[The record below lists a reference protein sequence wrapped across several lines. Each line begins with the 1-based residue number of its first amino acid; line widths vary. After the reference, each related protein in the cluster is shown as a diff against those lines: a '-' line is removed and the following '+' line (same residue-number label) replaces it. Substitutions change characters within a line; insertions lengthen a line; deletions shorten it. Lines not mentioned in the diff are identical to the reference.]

1 MKRTA
6 LCAALA
12 AAFAPAWAQEPDP
25 EVTALTKPE
34 SEVSVGLGYW
44 NKDRPRLGTYDG
56 MSQMGAYGLL
66 DAYIRSRDD
75 RLGTWFTLDARNLGL
90 ETRELRADW
99 LRQGNYGTFLEY
111 NRAVR
116 DEPYTVYTAAR
127 GIGTTTIRVPTPSAP
142 VTALNE
148 YHLGTVREAF
158 GGGFNKFFG
167 NNFEFRITGRT
178 EDKSGE
184 RLWGRG
190 GAPEFAAEP
199 INSNISQIE
208 AALAYTG
215 KTFQVQGGYYGSWYK
230 NKNDLVD
237 TANINAAGVISN
249 QYFLSLPLD
258 NEAHQFYVNGGY
270 DLSASTR
277 ATFKAAYT
285 RATQDEQIPVGAGVP
300 VFAGAPKN
308 LDGRLDNTLL
318 QAGLTSRAT
327 NAFSWLASVRYY
339 ESDEKTPQARIIQTA
354 ATCPTCV
361 DNTPLSFE
369 TLNAKLEGTYRM
381 AYGLSL
387 VGGLEYVDQ
396 DRSVPFGNAN
406 AAGVD
411 VQRYVPFRAELEE
424 TILRLEVRRSLSE
437 TINGRLAYLYSK
449 RDGSDFTAAAADAP
463 QANLINPIHVAD
475 RDRDKIKLMLD
486 WTPLDPLT
494 LTFNVEYA
502 KDDYDFSAA
511 RPYGL
516 REGKAAVYAI
526 DASYALSDAWQMHA
540 WYSRDENEA
549 TQIGQRN
556 ANSGA
561 AEAVKT
567 ANLKDTGDSFGLGIT
582 GVLSVKIKG
591 GLDVLYSK
599 NVNNYPES
607 LALSGPGTLYPT
619 SGAIAA
625 VGPLPDIN
633 NKLTRVNLHALY
645 VLQRNTELRFDY
657 IYERW
662 QTDDWSWLF
671 ANGTPFTYG
680 ATTDGTQVVQAPRQT
695 SNFVGAR
702 FIYRFQ

>member
-208 AALAYTG
+208 AVLAYTG
-215 KTFQVQGGYYGSWYK
+215 KTFQMQGGYYGSWYK

-258 NEAHQFYVNGGY
+258 NEAH
-270 DLSASTR
+270 
-277 ATFKAAYT
+277 
-285 RATQDEQIPVGAGVP
+285 
-300 VFAGAPKN
+300 
-308 LDGRLDNTLL
+308 
-318 QAGLTSRAT
+318 
-327 NAFSWLASVRYY
+327 
-339 ESDEKTPQARIIQTA
+339 
-354 ATCPTCV
+354 
-361 DNTPLSFE
+361 
-369 TLNAKLEGTYRM
+369 
-381 AYGLSL
+381 
-387 VGGLEYVDQ
+387 
-396 DRSVPFGNAN
+396 
-406 AAGVD
+406 
-411 VQRYVPFRAELEE
+411 
-424 TILRLEVRRSLSE
+424 
-437 TINGRLAYLYSK
+437 
-449 RDGSDFTAAAADAP
+449 
-463 QANLINPIHVAD
+463 
-475 RDRDKIKLMLD
+475 
-486 WTPLDPLT
+486 
-494 LTFNVEYA
+494 
-502 KDDYDFSAA
+502 
-511 RPYGL
+511 
-516 REGKAAVYAI
+516 
-526 DASYALSDAWQMHA
+526 
-540 WYSRDENEA
+540 
-549 TQIGQRN
+549 
-556 ANSGA
+556 
-561 AEAVKT
+561 
-567 ANLKDTGDSFGLGIT
+567 
-582 GVLSVKIKG
+582 
-591 GLDVLYSK
+591 
-599 NVNNYPES
+599 
-607 LALSGPGTLYPT
+607 
-619 SGAIAA
+619 
-625 VGPLPDIN
+625 
-633 NKLTRVNLHALY
+633 
-645 VLQRNTELRFDY
+645 
-657 IYERW
+657 
-662 QTDDWSWLF
+662 
-671 ANGTPFTYG
+671 
-680 ATTDGTQVVQAPRQT
+680 
-695 SNFVGAR
+695 
-702 FIYRFQ
+702 

>member
-208 AALAYTG
+208 AVLAYTG

-270 DLSASTR
+270 DFSARTR

-339 ESDEKTPQARIIQTA
+339 ESDEKTPQVRIIQTA

-406 AAGVD
+406 AAGLD
-411 VQRYVPFRAELEE
+411 AQRYVPFRAELEE
-424 TILRLEVRRSLSE
+424 TILRLEVAAFALGNDQRSPRLPVQQARRLRLHRRRGRCAAGQPHQSDPHRRSRPRQDQADARLDAARSADADLQRRVRQ
-437 TINGRLAYLYSK
+437 GRLRLFGRAPVWPARRQGRGLCDRRVVRAQRRLASA
-449 RDGSDFTAAAADAP
+449 RLVLARRERSHSESANATPTAAP
-463 QANLINPIHVAD
+463 P
-475 RDRDKIKLMLD
+475 
-486 WTPLDPLT
+486 
-494 LTFNVEYA
+494 
-502 KDDYDFSAA
+502 
-511 RPYGL
+511 RP
-516 REGKAAVYAI
+516 
-526 DASYALSDAWQMHA
+526 
-540 WYSRDENEA
+540 
-549 TQIGQRN
+549 
-556 ANSGA
+556 
-561 AEAVKT
+561 
-567 ANLKDTGDSFGLGIT
+567 
-582 GVLSVKIKG
+582 
-591 GLDVLYSK
+591 
-599 NVNNYPES
+599 
-607 LALSGPGTLYPT
+607 
-619 SGAIAA
+619 
-625 VGPLPDIN
+625 
-633 NKLTRVNLHALY
+633 
-645 VLQRNTELRFDY
+645 
-657 IYERW
+657 
-662 QTDDWSWLF
+662 
-671 ANGTPFTYG
+671 
-680 ATTDGTQVVQAPRQT
+680 
-695 SNFVGAR
+695 
-702 FIYRFQ
+702 